1 MHALKMPGSL
11 QVSKRGLVWERIAYH
26 DGNTGPCMRHRDLM
40 FAAGAMEKLVQ
51 VVFNE
56 STANSLEKKVSSRVM
71 DKKNVT

>member
-1 MHALKMPGSL
+1 M
-11 QVSKRGLVWERIAYH
+11 
-26 DGNTGPCMRHRDLM
+26 DLM